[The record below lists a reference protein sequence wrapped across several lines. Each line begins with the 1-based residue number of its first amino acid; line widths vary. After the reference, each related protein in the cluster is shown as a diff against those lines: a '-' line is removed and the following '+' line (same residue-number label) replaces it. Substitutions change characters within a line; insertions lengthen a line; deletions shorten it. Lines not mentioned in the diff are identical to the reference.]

1 MVKLNAWAWVLTRTL
16 VLSLTLGLTLGMSL
30 WPAGKVQ
37 AASPK
42 AATRTPAVPLVQTA
56 STWPKSVN
64 AVVGHVLVLR
74 LPQPVSRVVV
84 GDPQVADYRLISRN
98 ELYVLGNSVG
108 TTNLVLWQPGGQTVS
123 LTVKVGADLAPLADS
138 LKLALPLETDI
149 QLMMASGSVVLSGT
163 VTHIEAV
170 DSAMSLAQAY
180 ARQLNRYLGGAAGS
194 PVAAAGAAPAA
205 TAAAASASPAAGSGQ
220 GTQVINLLQVRDDQ
234 RLTPLST
241 SLRQALPLEQAIELK
256 LASGSVVLGGSVSN
270 TLAAD
275 AVLGLTEAYLRR
287 SGGVTT
293 GPSRIVNLLRVRDA
307 QQVVLDV
314 RIAEVSKSLLDK
326 LGLKVQA
333 AGGGDVR
340 WNVLSSFL
348 GGGNASAGLL
358 FRNGNTINLD
368 AEKRDGL
375 VRILAEPTIVAM
387 SGQEGSFLVGGKV
400 FIPITQSSGA
410 AGSAVTLQER
420 EFGVGLKF
428 VPTVL
433 DGGRISLKVAPEVSE
448 ISRESVS
455 AGTGDGSTLLPAF
468 TTRRVSTTVQLQ
480 DGQSLVIGGLLRNNS
495 SASSN
500 AFPFLGELPIIGALF
515 RSSQYAADL
524 TELVVVVRASLVQA
538 TDAAP
543 ALPTDTVTTPS
554 RPEFFMERRLQGR
567 PPAGDAETQR
577 AP

>member
-1 MVKLNAWAWVLTRTL
+1 MAQLNTWARA
-16 VLSLTLGLTLGMSL
+16 LTLTLTLSVGMIL
-30 WPAGKVQ
+30 WPAGWVQ
-37 AASPK
+37 AASPR
-42 AATRTPAVPLVQTA
+42 AATRAAPAPPAPAA
-56 STWPKSVN
+56 SAWPKSVN

-108 TTNLVLWQPGGQTVS
+108 TTNLVLWQSGGQTVS

-138 LKLALPLETDI
+138 LKLALPLETNI

-163 VTHIEAV
+163 VNNIEAV

-194 PVAAAGAAPAA
+194 PVAAAGAAPAPAA
-205 TAAAASASPAAGSGQ
+205 TAAAAAASPAAGSGQ

-287 SGGVTT
+287 SGGVTA

-358 FRNGNTINLD
+358 FRNGNTIDLD

>member
-1 MVKLNAWAWVLTRTL
+1 LMVRLNARVGYFA
-16 VLSLTLGLTLGMSL
+16 LTLALSWGVGLSL
-30 WPAGKVQ
+30 WPAGLVH

-42 AATRTPAVPLVQTA
+42 AATRAPAGPLAQAA
-56 STWPKSVN
+56 SAWPKSVN

-108 TTNLVLWQPGGQTVS
+108 TTNLVLWQSGGQPVS
-123 LTVKVGADLAPLADS
+123 LTVNVGADLTPLADS

-163 VTHIEAV
+163 VNHIEAV

-194 PVAAAGAAPAA
+194 PVAAAGAAPAPAA
-205 TAAAASASPAAGSGQ
+205 TAAAATASPAAGSGQ

-287 SGGVTT
+287 SGGVSA

-307 QQVVLDV
+307 QQVMLDV
-314 RIAEVSKSLLDK
+314 RIAEVSKTLLDK

-567 PPAGDAETQR
+567 PPASDAEMQR

>member
-1 MVKLNAWAWVLTRTL
+1 MAQLNTWARA
-16 VLSLTLGLTLGMSL
+16 LTLTLTLSVGMIL
-30 WPAGKVQ
+30 WPAERVQ

-42 AATRTPAVPLVQTA
+42 AATRTSAAPLAQIA
-56 STWPKSVN
+56 SAWPKSVN

-74 LPQPVSRVVV
+74 LPQPVTRVVV

-108 TTNLVLWQPGGQTVS
+108 TTNLVLWQSGGQTVS

-138 LKLALPLETDI
+138 LKLALPLETNI

-163 VTHIEAV
+163 VNNIEAV

-194 PVAAAGAAPAA
+194 PVAAAGAAPAPAA
-205 TAAAASASPAAGSGQ
+205 TAAAAAASPAAGSGQ

-287 SGGVTT
+287 SGGVTA
-293 GPSRIVNLLRVRDA
+293 GPSRIVNLMRVRDA

-326 LGLKVQA
+326 LGFKVQA

-358 FRNGNTINLD
+358 FRNGNTIDLD

-455 AGTGDGSTLLPAF
+455 NGSGDGSTLLPAF

-538 TDAAP
+538 TDTAP

-567 PPAGDAETQR
+567 PPATDAETQR

>member
-1 MVKLNAWAWVLTRTL
+1 
-16 VLSLTLGLTLGMSL
+16 VLS
-30 WPAGKVQ
+30 
-37 AASPK
+37 
-42 AATRTPAVPLVQTA
+42 
-56 STWPKSVN
+56 N
-64 AVVGHVLVLR
+64 
-74 LPQPVSRVVV
+74 
-84 GDPQVADYRLISRN
+84 
-98 ELYVLGNSVG
+98 
-108 TTNLVLWQPGGQTVS
+108 
-123 LTVKVGADLAPLADS
+123 
-138 LKLALPLETDI
+138 
-149 QLMMASGSVVLSGT
+149 
-163 VTHIEAV
+163 
-170 DSAMSLAQAY
+170 
-180 ARQLNRYLGGAAGS
+180 
-194 PVAAAGAAPAA
+194 
-205 TAAAASASPAAGSGQ
+205 
-220 GTQVINLLQVRDDQ
+220 
-234 RLTPLST
+234 
-241 SLRQALPLEQAIELK
+241 
-256 LASGSVVLGGSVSN
+256 
-270 TLAAD
+270 
-275 AVLGLTEAYLRR
+275 
-287 SGGVTT
+287 
-293 GPSRIVNLLRVRDA
+293 
-307 QQVVLDV
+307 
-314 RIAEVSKSLLDK
+314 
-326 LGLKVQA
+326 
-333 AGGGDVR
+333 
-340 WNVLSSFL
+340 FL

-538 TDAAP
+538 TEAAP

-567 PPAGDAETQR
+567 PAATDAEKKS

>member
-1 MVKLNAWAWVLTRTL
+1 MTQLNTWALA
-16 VLSLTLGLTLGMSL
+16 LTLTITLSMGMSL
-30 WPAGKVQ
+30 WPASWVQ

-42 AATRTPAVPLVQTA
+42 AATRAAPVPPVPAA
-56 STWPKSVN
+56 SAWPKSVN
-64 AVVGHVLVLR
+64 AVLGHVLVLR

-108 TTNLVLWQPGGQTVS
+108 TTNLVLWQTGGQTVS
-123 LTVKVGADLAPLADS
+123 LTVKVSADLAPLADS

-163 VTHIEAV
+163 VNNIETV

-180 ARQLNRYLGGAAGS
+180 ARQLNRYQGGAAGS
-194 PVAAAGAAPAA
+194 PVAAAGAAPAPAA
-205 TAAAASASPAAGSGQ
+205 TAAAAAASPAAGSGQ

-287 SGGVTT
+287 SGGVTA
-293 GPSRIVNLLRVRDA
+293 GPSRIVNMLRVRDA
-307 QQVVLDV
+307 QQVMLDV
-314 RIAEVSKSLLDK
+314 RIAEVSKTLLDK

-538 TDAAP
+538 TEAAP

-567 PPAGDAETQR
+567 QPASEAETQR

>member
-1 MVKLNAWAWVLTRTL
+1 MAQLNTWARAFT
-16 VLSLTLGLTLGMSL
+16 LTLTLSVGMIL
-30 WPAGKVQ
+30 WPTGWVQ

-42 AATRTPAVPLVQTA
+42 AATRTSAAPLAQIA
-56 STWPKSVN
+56 SAWPKSVN
-64 AVVGHVLVLR
+64 AVVGHVVVLR

-138 LKLALPLETDI
+138 LKLALPQETDI
-149 QLMMASGSVVLSGT
+149 TLMMASGSVVISGT

-180 ARQLNRYLGGAAGS
+180 ARQLNRYLGGATGS
-194 PVAAAGAAPAA
+194 PVAAAGAAPAPAA
-205 TAAAASASPAAGSGQ
+205 TAAAAAASPAAGSGQ

>member
-1 MVKLNAWAWVLTRTL
+1 MAQLNTWARA
-16 VLSLTLGLTLGMSL
+16 LTLTLTLSVGMIL
-30 WPAGKVQ
+30 WPAGWVQ

-42 AATRTPAVPLVQTA
+42 AATRAAPAPPAPAA
-56 STWPKSVN
+56 SAWPKSVN

-138 LKLALPLETDI
+138 LKLALPLETNI

-163 VTHIEAV
+163 VNNIEAV

-194 PVAAAGAAPAA
+194 PVAAAGAAPAPAA
-205 TAAAASASPAAGSGQ
+205 TAAAAAASPAAGSGQ

-287 SGGVTT
+287 SGGVTA

-358 FRNGNTINLD
+358 FRNGNTIDLD

-455 AGTGDGSTLLPAF
+455 NGSGDGSTLLPAF

-567 PPAGDAETQR
+567 PPATDAETQR

>member
-1 MVKLNAWAWVLTRTL
+1 
-16 VLSLTLGLTLGMSL
+16 
-30 WPAGKVQ
+30 
-37 AASPK
+37 
-42 AATRTPAVPLVQTA
+42 
-56 STWPKSVN
+56 
-64 AVVGHVLVLR
+64 LR

-108 TTNLVLWQPGGQTVS
+108 TTNLVLWQSGGQTVS

-138 LKLALPLETDI
+138 LKLALPLETNI

-163 VTHIEAV
+163 VNNIEVV

-180 ARQLNRYLGGAAGS
+180 ARQLNRYLGGATGS
-194 PVAAAGAAPAA
+194 PVAAAGAAPAPAA
-205 TAAAASASPAAGSGQ
+205 TAAAAAASPAAGSGQ

-567 PPAGDAETQR
+567 PPPTDAETQR

>member
-1 MVKLNAWAWVLTRTL
+1 MVRLNTRAL
-16 VLSLTLGLTLGMSL
+16 ALPLTLALSWGVGLSL
-30 WPAGKVQ
+30 WPAGWAQ
-37 AASPK
+37 AAKAK
-42 AATRTPAVPLVQTA
+42 AAMPAQAAPA
-56 STWPKSVN
+56 WPKSVN
-64 AVVGHVLVLR
+64 AVLGHVLVLR

-108 TTNLVLWQPGGQTVS
+108 TTNLVLWQTGGQTVS
-123 LTVKVGADLAPLADS
+123 LTVKVSADLAPLADS

-163 VTHIEAV
+163 VNNIEAV

-194 PVAAAGAAPAA
+194 PVAAAGAAPAPAA
-205 TAAAASASPAAGSGQ
+205 TAAAAAASPAAGSGQ

-287 SGGVTT
+287 SGGVTA
-293 GPSRIVNLLRVRDA
+293 GPSRIVNMLRVRDA
-307 QQVVLDV
+307 QQVMLDV
-314 RIAEVSKSLLDK
+314 RIAEVSKTLLDK

-538 TDAAP
+538 TEAAP

-567 PPAGDAETQR
+567 QPASEAETKR
-577 AP
+577 VP

>member
-1 MVKLNAWAWVLTRTL
+1 
-16 VLSLTLGLTLGMSL
+16 
-30 WPAGKVQ
+30 
-37 AASPK
+37 
-42 AATRTPAVPLVQTA
+42 
-56 STWPKSVN
+56 
-64 AVVGHVLVLR
+64 
-74 LPQPVSRVVV
+74 
-84 GDPQVADYRLISRN
+84 
-98 ELYVLGNSVG
+98 
-108 TTNLVLWQPGGQTVS
+108 
-123 LTVKVGADLAPLADS
+123 
-138 LKLALPLETDI
+138 
-149 QLMMASGSVVLSGT
+149 
-163 VTHIEAV
+163 
-170 DSAMSLAQAY
+170 MSLAQAY

-194 PVAAAGAAPAA
+194 PVAAAGAAPAPAA
-205 TAAAASASPAAGSGQ
+205 TAAAAAASPAAGSGQ

-348 GGGNASAGLL
+348 SGGNASAGLL

-515 RSSQYAADL
+515 RSSQFAADL

-567 PPAGDAETQR
+567 PPATDAETQR